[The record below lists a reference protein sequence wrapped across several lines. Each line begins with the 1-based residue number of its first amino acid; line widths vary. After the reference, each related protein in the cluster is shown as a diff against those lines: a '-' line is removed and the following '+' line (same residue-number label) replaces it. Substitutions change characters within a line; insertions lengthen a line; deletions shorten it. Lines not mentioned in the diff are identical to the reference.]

1 MFTSSIS
8 DLNSMLYDTTKGAT
22 GSKGTNLIYRDELSK
37 KTSPKKIKKGGNC
50 LASKEEDERE
60 NFEKRGDASSVQEK
74 DVIRVKVRMTKEEA
88 ARLMAKCKEGGLLEF
103 KDVAHE
109 LVQLPA
115 NRVRVVSSN
124 GGYGGL
130 LRSPSLAQ
138 FKLNQAKCEYL
149 KAHISLSIAE
159 PRSHRW
165 FKDTAEWLT
174 RTSETNISDSR
185 KMSYGRRPEWFCNL
199 TSNDGRT
206 FESAIQFSKTHGLT
220 LAAMAQKDTIPI
232 QVSTNYSTEPNHED
246 PLNQGAA
253 AVSRDNPKLFE
264 SNVRKAMAGGY
275 EGQAFFPHSI
285 AVSSCCLSMES
296 VNFSA

>member
-130 LRSPSLAQ
+130 LRS
-138 FKLNQAKCEYL
+138 
-149 KAHISLSIAE
+149 I
-159 PRSHRW
+159 
-165 FKDTAEWLT
+165 
-174 RTSETNISDSR
+174 
-185 KMSYGRRPEWFCNL
+185 PE
-199 TSNDGRT
+199 
-206 FESAIQFSKTHGLT
+206 EK
-220 LAAMAQKDTIPI
+220 
-232 QVSTNYSTEPNHED
+232 
-246 PLNQGAA
+246 
-253 AVSRDNPKLFE
+253 
-264 SNVRKAMAGGY
+264 
-275 EGQAFFPHSI
+275 
-285 AVSSCCLSMES
+285 
-296 VNFSA
+296 

>member
-8 DLNSMLYDTTKGAT
+8 YLNSMLYDTTKGT
-22 GSKGTNLIYRDELSK
+22 RGSKGTNLIYRDELSK

-50 LASKEEDERE
+50 LASKEEDEGE

-74 DVIRVKVRMTKEEA
+74 DVTRVKVRMTKEEA

-115 NRVRVVSSN
+115 NRVSVVSSN

-159 PRSHRW
+159 PRSYRW

-185 KMSYGRRPEWFCNL
+185 KMSNGRRPEWFCNL
-199 TSNDGRT
+199 TSTDGRT

-232 QVSTNYSTEPNHED
+232 QVPTNYSVAELSMFEPNHED

-264 SNVRKAMAGGY
+264 SNVRKAMAGGVNK
-275 EGQAFFPHSI
+275 Q
-285 AVSSCCLSMES
+285 SSAADLTTRSS
-296 VNFSA
+296 L